1 MRLIGVAQA
10 DSTTW
15 WTPIPH
21 RNDMDS
27 TDLCTDPPLRAAA
40 GLATGLRRFCDRCA
54 GPTPSAWQSIAD
66 GRRRKSQRRM
76 LGSPVAPGAV
86 ASTLQIRLD
95 PPIVPIG
102 DDFNCEPAILAC
114 LLGGECCEARA
125 DPGGRRGVR
134 SAARNNSTRAR
145 SGRQRRARVE
155 DPHRSAPA
163 RAASTPQQLLQ
174 PAGYRSQSYFNFCD
188 PMFRDP
194 DRGNA
199 LGHPNR
205 CDQVPPSAEMRT
217 NIDTVRVT
225 EET

>member
-1 MRLIGVAQA
+1 M
-10 DSTTW
+10 
-15 WTPIPH
+15 
-21 RNDMDS
+21 
-27 TDLCTDPPLRAAA
+27 LCPDPPLRAAA
-40 GLATGLRRFCDRCA
+40 GLATGLRQFCDRCA

-66 GRRRKSQRRM
+66 GRRRKSQRRT

-95 PPIVPIG
+95 PAIVPIG

-114 LLGGECCEARA
+114 LLSGECCEARA
-125 DPGGRRGVR
+125 DPGGLTGGRRGVR

-155 DPHRSAPA
+155 DPHHSAPA

-174 PAGYRSQSYFNFCD
+174 PAGYRSQSYFIFCD

-194 DRGNA
+194 DHGEA
-199 LGHPNR
+199 PGHPNR
-205 CDQVPPSAEMRT
+205 CDQVPPHGEMRT
-217 NIDTVRVT
+217 SIVTVRVREKT
-225 EET
+225 